1 MSPLL
6 QIYECPIKR
15 IKHIVPQISYCGQT
29 IISSFLCMSSCTFP
43 NHLCHL
49 QDIPRANIPVSY
61 YSKNITHV
69 VLRHIR
75 VLTYLASF
83 QKGEPFQSQTTEIY
97 PGLWPFS
104 PTAHFRFN
112 RNRWV
117 HWEVSKMTR
126 LLLKPLITTL
136 VYSIWLVH
144 QHKHKSGKQNKNLAQ
159 ESCDCLL
166 IVLLGTLFPYQLGPV
181 AQSPGTERKNASYAL
196 EKRG

>member
-1 MSPLL
+1 
-6 QIYECPIKR
+6 
-15 IKHIVPQISYCGQT
+15 
-29 IISSFLCMSSCTFP
+29 MSSCT

-49 QDIPRANIPVSY
+49 QDMPRANIPVSY

-83 QKGEPFQSQTTEIY
+83 QKGEPFQSQTTEIS

-104 PTAHFRFN
+104 PTAHLGFN

-117 HWEVSKMTR
+117 HWEVNKMTR
-126 LLLKPLITTL
+126 LLLKPLITNL
-136 VYSIWLVH
+136 VYSIWLAH

-159 ESCDCLL
+159 ESVTAYSLCCWGHCSL
-166 IVLLGTLFPYQLGPV
+166 ISWALWLSLLGQRGKMQAMLWERGDKRK
-181 AQSPGTERKNASYAL
+181 GTQKNPRANQQ
-196 EKRG
+196 